1 MLLHFQ
7 INYQMSSNFR
17 ISFLKLL
24 IISNKHIHGA
34 SSYLIHSMQG
44 WTAPTRHGVT
54 IQRHTKRLKHLHT
67 MMKLIFLTILKK
79 LARVHFTS
87 KKIFSFFCFFFYATW
102 VFHAKLRPPS
112 LTQCYSLHFNSSFDT
127 KITGSLVR

>member
-7 INYQMSSNFR
+7 INYQMSSIFR

-24 IISNKHIHGA
+24 IISNKHIHDA

-54 IQRHTKRLKHLHT
+54 IQRHKKRLKHLHT

-87 KKIFSFFCFFFYATW
+87 KKMFSIFFLYATW
-102 VFHAKLRPPS
+102 VLHAKLHPPS